1 MILLTGATGTLGR
14 PLLERLV
21 GSGEQVR
28 VLVREPRRLGP
39 QRVQV
44 QIAIGNL
51 ADRYGFDKAMRGVD
65 TLVHLGAT
73 MRDQARGS
81 VQEINGLAT
90 NRLLIAARRAGVN
103 RVVYV
108 SSTGASR
115 FSKSRFI
122 RTQAIARESI
132 LNSGL
137 EPLLFD
143 ASIIYAVDDPW
154 MNLLRRLSK
163 LPVMPVAG
171 DGKTEYQPI
180 WADDAAD
187 AVTAAILAGRTTPAE
202 NPIELVGPETI
213 THDEILR
220 IAMRHFGQE
229 RPLLHFG
236 DKWARRLL
244 IAQEAYLGPSAFAT
258 WAEAQL
264 MTLSSVTRHGTKD
277 LRALGVDPLPIAAVM
292 PPTS

>member
-1 MILLTGATGTLGR
+1 MILLTGATGTLGK

-21 GSGEQVR
+21 GSGEPVR

-51 ADRYGFDKAMRGVD
+51 ADRHGFDKAMRGVD

-90 NRLLIAARRAGVN
+90 NRLLSAARRAGVK

-108 SSTGASR
+108 SAVGASPY
-115 FSKSRFI
+115 SKSRFI
-122 RTQAIARESI
+122 RTQAIARDAI
-132 LNSGL
+132 LQSGL
-137 EPLLFD
+137 EALIFD
-143 ASIIYAVDDPW
+143 ASIIYAENDPW
-154 MNLLRRLSK
+154 MRLLRKLAK
-163 LPVMPVAG
+163 LPVMPVPG

-187 AVTAAILAGRTTPAE
+187 AVTAAILAGRTTPSDD
-202 NPIELVGPETI
+202 PIELVGPETL

-220 IAMRHFGQE
+220 VALAHFGRN
-229 RPLLHFG
+229 RPLLHVG

-244 IAQEAYLGPSAFAT
+244 IAQEAYLGPSALAT

-264 MTLSSVTRHGTKD
+264 MTISSVTPHGTKD
-277 LRALGVDPLPIAAVM
+277 LRELGVDPLPISEVLR
-292 PPTS
+292 PG